1 MPLILPRAAVPG
13 SSSSGPSRGSPA
25 STPRADN
32 AVVTTAEPPMNDTID
47 LRSDT
52 VTRPTPAMR
61 AAMAAAPVGDSQY
74 GEDPTTNLLQERLAA
89 LLGKE
94 AALWLPSGTMA
105 NQVALRVLTRP
116 GDEVVTSREAHAGWH
131 ETGGA
136 AANAGVQLV
145 EVGHGGLFTADDFDA
160 AIKPRGLP
168 VFPPTTLVEIE
179 NTHNRGGGVVF
190 PQDEVQRICAR
201 AKEGGLASFLD
212 GARLWNAAVA
222 SGRSEAELAAPF
234 DMVAVAFSKGLGA
247 PGGSL
252 LAGRRELIA
261 AADRHRRMLGG
272 AMRQTGILAAAALH
286 GLDHHRARLADDHR
300 HARALAQALAGSDAV
315 HIDLA
320 TVQTNIVVFQLAP
333 GAPDAAALV
342 ALARQRG
349 VLLNAFAA
357 RTVRA
362 VTHLDVDGQQVDR
375 AAAILREILG

>member
-1 MPLILPRAAVPG
+1 MGLGVDNG
-13 SSSSGPSRGSPA
+13 GPD
-25 STPRADN
+25 ST
-32 AVVTTAEPPMNDTID
+32 EPPMTDAID

-52 VTRPTPAMR
+52 VTRPTDAMR
-61 AAMAAAPVGDSQY
+61 AAMAAAVVGDSQY
-74 GEDPTTNLLQERLAA
+74 GEDPTTNALQERCAE

-145 EVGHGGLFTADDFDA
+145 EVGRHGLFTAEEFES

-190 PQDEVQRICAR
+190 PQDEALRICAR
-201 AKEGGLASFLD
+201 AREHGMASFLD

-222 SGRSEAELAAPF
+222 SGRNEAELAAPF
-234 DMVAVAFSKGLGA
+234 DLVAVAFSKGLGA

-252 LAGRRELIA
+252 LAGSRALIA

-272 AMRQTGILAAAALH
+272 AMRQTGIFAAAALH
-286 GLDHHRARLADDHR
+286 GLDHHRKRLADDHR
-300 HARALAQALAGSDAV
+300 HARLLAEALAGSPAV
-315 HIDLA
+315 QIDLA
-320 TVQTNIVVFQLAP
+320 TVQTNIVVFHLAP
-333 GAPDAAALV
+333 GAPDAATLV
-342 ALARQRG
+342 ARARQRG

-362 VTHLDVDGQQVDR
+362 VTHLDVTGEQVGRAGAILGELLADGVAR
-375 AAAILREILG
+375 CAAAVAATGHGAAS